1 MKMGGVL
8 PPSSAASILVQI
20 RFWSAREELLIDPRD
35 THVLRYH
42 DKSEIKAIIDDPET
56 KDKMAFASDRGHN
69 LLLDNKRPHK
79 LRQTFRD
86 LELVLSEQKIVYSG
100 WNTASLFHLMMHT
113 GLMVHIHL
121 GKLGDVDKISF
132 DKAFVGKLHENV
144 TDVVFG
150 KGFFV
155 VTYLDS
161 RLTLVQFARKRDQSD
176 FVSFQHLDPKIN
188 HIECL
193 GPLGRRL
200 QRHLILS
207 TNEQY
212 LLVWWS
218 SSEQEVFPWAPH
230 LNEEDRANIMLFD
243 MKKPLDPKLM
253 GCIRTRSD
261 PLDLRFF
268 NLDPSSNQSSCVIH
282 FLGQETTR
290 KNEIHLENTFL
301 HPVEGDRLLKR
312 RNPQRISMASNVNC
326 QAFIGNLVLLG
337 CTDGT
342 LLVFDCIHHK
352 LDCQTKCSFIPSLI
366 EIHPDKAICMVS
378 SDKGMLQCFDIA
390 LNPIRLNV
398 YQEDEAGSNVIDL
411 SQHFRAQMS
420 LVGMKFC
427 PKLEQAINHSQRP
440 CSMALMAQN
449 YLMLQFF
456 GGPLVLVNIC
466 GGVLNS
472 GALGPFQIVAQYLKH
487 QQYHQI
493 LLFLN
498 QLDWLDAGQTI
509 LTCINTTFTK
519 LLRVPFSREIE
530 TLLEMCLGLF
540 YSPNK
545 PIPVEVMDEY
555 AEQIHDLTRKFF
567 HHMLRHNQLA
577 KSFQL
582 AVDINDYDLFMDLY
596 HSASKLNLKDIAEA
610 AFVKARQMFFDNVRH
625 PSDSE
630 SDSESLPPPPPS
642 PPAGARL
649 EPESRRPYALPS
661 PMQLFS
667 SVTTVQV
674 DPSRD
679 SHELAEENT
688 SQTVDEYEDTREGN
702 DSNKELEGHR
712 QETHRLVMATTSTF
726 AKTTSAKRISTNEF
740 QVNQI
745 GNPSGEDPVQDGQV
759 TFASLPKLSIDLN
772 QEKDIKVIHFGEV

>member
-1 MKMGGVL
+1 MGGVL
-8 PPSSAASILVQI
+8 PPSSAASLLVQI
-20 RFWSAREELLIDPRD
+20 RFWSARDELLIDPRD
-35 THVLRYH
+35 TQVLRYY
-42 DKSEIKAIIDDPET
+42 DKSEIKTIMDDPET
-56 KDKMAFASDRGHN
+56 KDKMAYASDRGHN

-79 LRQTFRD
+79 LRQAFRD
-86 LELVLSEQKIVYSG
+86 LELVLSEQKIVFSG
-100 WNTASLFHLMMHT
+100 WNSASLFHLMLHT
-113 GLMVHIHL
+113 GLMIHIHL
-121 GKLGDVDKISF
+121 SKLGDVERIGF
-132 DKAFVGKLHENV
+132 DKAFVGKLHENI

-150 KGFFV
+150 KGFLII
-155 VTYLDS
+155 TYLDS
-161 RLTLVQFARKRDQSD
+161 RLTLVQFARKRDNSE
-176 FVSFQHLDPKIN
+176 FESFQHLEPKIN
-188 HIECL
+188 HMECL

-200 QRHLILS
+200 QRHLVLS
-207 TNEQY
+207 SNEQY
-212 LLVWWS
+212 LLVWWP

-230 LNEEDRANIMLFD
+230 LNEEDRANVMVFD
-243 MKKPLDPKLM
+243 MKKPLEPKLM
-253 GCIRTRSD
+253 GCIRTHSD
-261 PLDLRFF
+261 PLDIRFF
-268 NLDPSSNQSSCVIH
+268 NLDPTSNQSSCVIH
-282 FLGQETTR
+282 YLGQETSR
-290 KNEIHLENTFL
+290 QNEIHLENTFL

-312 RNPQRISMASNVNC
+312 RNPQRISMTSNVNC
-326 QAFIGNLVLLG
+326 HAFVGNLVLLG

-366 EIHPDKAICMVS
+366 QIHPDKAICMVS

-398 YQEDEAGSNVIDL
+398 YQEDEVGSNVIDL

-427 PKLEQAINHSQRP
+427 PKMEQTIGHSQRP
-440 CSMALMAQN
+440 CSMAVMAQN
-449 YLMLQFF
+449 YLILQFF

-498 QLDWLDAGQTI
+498 QLDWLEMGQTI
-509 LTCINTTFTK
+509 LTCINTTFIK

-596 HSASKLNLKDIAEA
+596 HSASKLNLKDLAEA
-610 AFVKARQMFFDNVRH
+610 AFVKARQTFFDNVEQH
-625 PSDSE
+625 TDSE
-630 SDSESLPPPPPS
+630 SDSEPLPPPPPL
-642 PPAGARL
+642 PVGAGL
-649 EPESRRPYALPS
+649 EPPLKSRPYALPS

-667 SVTTVQV
+667 SVTTVHV
-674 DPSRD
+674 DPGRD
-679 SHELAEENT
+679 SHEIAEENS
-688 SQTVDEYEDTREGN
+688 SQTVDEYEGQREAN
-702 DSNKELEGHR
+702 DSNKQVEVP

-745 GNPSGEDPVQDGQV
+745 GNPSGNPDPVQDGQV
-759 TFASLPKLSIDLN
+759 TSFASLPKLNIDLN
-772 QEKDIKVIHFGEV
+772 QEEGIKVIHFGVV